1 MDPVTATII
10 AAVVNA
16 SGAVL
21 TSVIGLFANREI
33 KGEEQARQVI
43 DKTYETLKGNLTGG
57 SVQVLKQ
64 LEGGSLLYSDM
75 LRKRL
80 YPALSES
87 PEFLR
92 AFDAEFRYRLEYL
105 KVNGVITFVPPSEY
119 GISRLGM
126 AYLEEARRRKDYPD
140 QLYGS

>member
-16 SGAVL
+16 SGTVL

-80 YPALSES
+80 YPDLSES

-105 KVNGVITFVPPSEY
+105 IVNGVITFVPPSEY
-119 GISRLGM
+119 GISRLGR

-140 QLYGS
+140 QL